1 MKNRLK
7 IAMYLRLSKEDD
19 WNAQESNSISYQRL
33 LLRGYIERNFENY
46 EILEFVDDGYSGT
59 SMDRPAMQEL
69 LAAARQKKVDCIIV
83 KDFSRFARDYV
94 ETGFYV
100 EQIFPFL
107 GIRFISVNDHYDSEA
122 VTKKTI
128 GMNLAFKTL
137 VNDLY
142 SKDLSVKV
150 TSSLHSKKRTGDL
163 LQRELSFWISQKS
176 RGQKS
181 SGDCRRGGGSCPGNF
196 STDIRRIYFCGYCKE
211 VS

>member
-94 ETGFYV
+94 ETAFYV

-150 TSSLHSKKRTGDL
+150 TSSYILKRTGDL